1 MASSQLPKRMSL
13 KTIKP
18 QAIEK
23 LCTKNKI
30 NTMRDLG
37 HQIHE
42 MRRIKGTNSR
52 SYEKMLKLQIP
63 QNIYGTE
70 KNN

>member
-1 MASSQLPKRMSL
+1 
-13 KTIKP
+13 
-18 QAIEK
+18 
-23 LCTKNKI
+23 
-30 NTMRDLG
+30 MRDLG

-42 MRRIKGTNSR
+42 IRRIKGTNSR
-52 SYEKMLKLQIP
+52 SYKKMLKLQIP